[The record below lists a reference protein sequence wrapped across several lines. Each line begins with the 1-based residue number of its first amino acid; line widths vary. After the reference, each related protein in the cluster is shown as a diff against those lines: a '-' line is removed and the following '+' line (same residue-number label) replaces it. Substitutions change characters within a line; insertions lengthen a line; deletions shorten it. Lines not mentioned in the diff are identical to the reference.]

1 MSGKGH
7 AEVIGI
13 REQAVQSDPP
23 AIRFVS
29 NKTRAI
35 AAAPSI
41 QSEQSVPFPQ
51 KEGSPLLKSRRVFQR
66 NATFSG
72 QILPWIFRSPHFVQV
87 SFAVNRS
94 LQKSDERFQT
104 GAAEFRLSI
113 AIPIYNEET
122 VLPELYRRLK
132 SVIDQLPGGPHE
144 IVFVDDGST
153 DGTRETLAALTQTDQ
168 RIKTVLLSRNFGHQA
183 ALSAAL
189 DHVTGDAVVMMDG
202 DLQDTPETIT
212 RFVESF
218 QMGFDVVYAVRA
230 KRKEAWWK
238 RACYA
243 SFYRVIRKLSELDL
257 PEGSGDF
264 ALISRRVVDRIT
276 AMPERHRYLRG
287 LRHWV
292 GYRQTGILVERDARH
307 SGVSKYSFS
316 KLFGLAFDGI
326 FSFSVKPLRAAI
338 VCGGLAIAASTMFVA
353 YAIFAHLFLSR
364 SPDGFTA
371 LVSIVS
377 MLAGLQLL
385 FLGLIGEYVGRI
397 YEQVKLRP
405 MYVVDRVL
413 RAGSFC
419 IDDLEAG
426 SRCDQN
432 GLEQRQLPLFPAT
445 QTVAKDLVEPQ
456 TAK

>member
-1 MSGKGH
+1 MH
-7 AEVIGI
+7 
-13 REQAVQSDPP
+13 
-23 AIRFVS
+23 RF
-29 NKTRAI
+29 TE
-35 AAAPSI
+35 
-41 QSEQSVPFPQ
+41 QSEQ
-51 KEGSPLLKSRRVFQR
+51 RRDTV
-66 NATFSG
+66 
-72 QILPWIFRSPHFVQV
+72 
-87 SFAVNRS
+87 
-94 LQKSDERFQT
+94 
-104 GAAEFRLSI
+104 RLSTVRLSV
-113 AIPIYNEET
+113 AIPIYNEES
-122 VLPELYRRLK
+122 VLPELYDRLK
-132 SVIDQLPGGPHE
+132 AVIDQIPGGPHE
-144 IVFVDDGST
+144 ILFVDDGSS
-153 DGTRETLAALTQTDQ
+153 DGTREILGALTQVDD
-168 RIKTVLLSRNFGHQA
+168 RIKTILLSRNFGHQA

-202 DLQDTPETIT
+202 DLQDTPETIF
-212 RFVESF
+212 RFFESF
-218 QMGFDVVYAVRA
+218 QQGFDVVYAVRE

-292 GYRQTGILVERDARH
+292 GYRQKGILVERDARH

-326 FSFSVKPLRAAI
+326 FSFSVKPLRAA
-338 VCGGLAIAASTMFVA
+338 VFCGAVAIAASMLFVA
-353 YAIFAHLFLSR
+353 YSVFAHLFLSR

-377 MLAGLQLL
+377 MLAGLQLV

-405 MYVVDRVL
+405 LYVVDRVL
-413 RAGSFC
+413 EAGNFH
-419 IDDLEAG
+419 IDDLETSVAFTR
-426 SRCDQN
+426 SQ
-432 GLEQRQLPLFPAT
+432 ELPLFPEWDSASSST
-445 QTVAKDLVEPQ
+445 TSHVDHHELSR
-456 TAK
+456 TAN